1 MEWLEEADTQAKA
14 IRDRLRQIVEHE
26 GEIYEA
32 LWSELK
38 THIDAARAKSFPQLF
53 TNGQP
58 LARVIALSQPPT
70 PPSQTGSPKQVK
82 IVLKRDKHLIVATGG
97 GVNVTLEVS
106 VCDDG
111 VVCLTLEDAPVSLK
125 DAAIAILRP
134 FLYPELGDG
143 KPAPR
148 VI

>member
-1 MEWLEEADTQAKA
+1 MEWLDEADAQAKA

-58 LARVIALSQPPT
+58 LARVIGLPQLPT
-70 PPSQTGSPKQVK
+70 PPSDSGSPKQVK
-82 IVLKRDKHLIVATGG
+82 ITLRKDKHLIVATGG
-97 GVNVTLEVS
+97 GVNVTLEVD

-125 DAAIAILRP
+125 DAAIAILHP
-134 FLYPELGDG
+134 FLYPELHPEV
-143 KPAPR
+143 KRAR
-148 VI
+148 VL